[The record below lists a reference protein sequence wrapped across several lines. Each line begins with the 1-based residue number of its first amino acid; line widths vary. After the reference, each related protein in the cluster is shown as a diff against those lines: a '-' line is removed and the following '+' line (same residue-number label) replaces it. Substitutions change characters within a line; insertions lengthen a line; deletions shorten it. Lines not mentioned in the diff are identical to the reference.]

1 MMMMEWSYARTATR
15 YFASQ
20 LKPHGKCSKLEQ
32 HEMNVPRMHTRS
44 QEPMAPASQL
54 DAIRTCLQQ
63 YAHVAKAF
71 KQLSLHPLLA
81 FQSRQ
86 LPRSPR
92 PTKPRR
98 PGKVLLQLHLPHER
112 SE

>member
-1 MMMMEWSYARTATR
+1 
-15 YFASQ
+15 
-20 LKPHGKCSKLEQ
+20 
-32 HEMNVPRMHTRS
+32 
-44 QEPMAPASQL
+44 MAPAPQL

-63 YAHVAKAF
+63 YANVIKAF

-86 LPRSPR
+86 LPRAHGPAKS
-92 PTKPRR
+92 RR
-98 PGKVLLQLHLPHER
+98 LGKVLLQLHLPHER